1 MFQPRQCPAATVSS
15 RDSVQ
20 RDNAATM
27 FKAPQGEAEMEQP
40 VTAAEVAAS
49 PSLLVR
55 QAAQL
60 EEMNRRL
67 RSLLELGQRVTV
79 ATSTEDCISQ
89 FCAAMRAELVA
100 AAPQV
105 WRGEL
110 TDAHGG
116 DVARA
121 CAREARRTGQLG
133 SYEEPASA
141 GLDRFGL
148 IAPIP
153 VPRAEPDLIC
163 FSRSAPFTE
172 QDQAI
177 LGLALSFL
185 DAALRA
191 QAARQELRES
201 QAQLHQSERMKSI
214 GQLAGGVAHDFN
226 NMLMVMSAAAE
237 VMADALPAEHPCTG
251 HLNLIINTTH
261 RAAELT
267 QKLLVFSRKG
277 RLAVKVVD
285 VHDVLGAVREFLVHA
300 LDRRI
305 TLQLSLAAGP
315 CMVEADSTQ
324 LQNALLNICLNAR
337 DAMPNGGLLRITT
350 RRVELDSETCKSQFP
365 EAKPGSYVRLEVRDT
380 GTGMDDQTLKHAFDP
395 FFTTK
400 EPGRGTGLGLS
411 VVFGAIRE
419 HGGALLLESQP
430 GRGTCCV
437 ILLPLIDQGRSEP
450 QSIIPHGRENPS
462 LRVLL
467 LDDEPTVCRTAA
479 QLLRQLGHNVQA
491 LQSGEKALN
500 HLRTHSS
507 GYDLLVLDLM
517 MPHPTGVEVHRA
529 LCDEG
534 IVLPT
539 IFVSGYTEQHL
550 LDNIV
555 DADGVVFLQKPF
567 RQTELARAI
576 ARCMQIARA
585 HPGEQPIQ

>member
-1 MFQPRQCPAATVSS
+1 VSTRQPPTP
-15 RDSVQ
+15 
-20 RDNAATM
+20 T
-27 FKAPQGEAEMEQP
+27 
-40 VTAAEVAAS
+40 
-49 PSLLVR
+49 LLAR

-67 RSLLELGQRVTV
+67 RSLLELGQRITL
-79 ATSTEDCISQ
+79 ATSSEECMAQ
-89 FCAAMRAELVA
+89 FSDAMRADLGSDP
-100 AAPQV
+100 PQI

-110 TDAHGG
+110 GQNHGCDA
-116 DVARA
+116 ARK
-121 CAREARRTGQLG
+121 CASEARSTGK
-133 SYEEPASA
+133 SCCYEDSTEP
-141 GLDRFGL
+141 GLEHFGL
-148 IAPIP
+148 VAPIP
-153 VPRAEPDLIC
+153 IQKPLPDVIW
-163 FSRSAPFTE
+163 FGRSCPFTE
-172 QDQAI
+172 QDQTI
-177 LGLALSFL
+177 LGLAVSFL
-185 DAALRA
+185 EAALRS

-237 VMADALPAEHPCTG
+237 VMSDTLPPEHPCTN

-267 QKLLVFSRKG
+267 QKLLAFSRKR
-277 RLAVKVVD
+277 RLAVKAMD

-315 CMVEADSTQ
+315 CMVAGDSTQ

-350 RRVELDSETCKSQFP
+350 QRVELDREAVASQFP
-365 EAKPGSYVRLEVRDT
+365 EVTPGSYVRLEVRDT

-430 GRGTCCV
+430 GRGTCCI
-437 ILLPLIDQGRSEP
+437 ILLPLIDQVRSEP
-450 QSIIPHGRENPS
+450 LALAPHARQNPS

-467 LDDEPTVCRTAA
+467 LDDEPDVCRTAA
-479 QLLRQLGHNVQA
+479 QLMRQLGHNVQA
-491 LQSGEKALN
+491 LQSGEKALS
-500 HLRTHSS
+500 HLRTHAS

-529 LCDEG
+529 LAAEG
-534 IVLPT
+534 INLPT

-550 LDNIV
+550 LDSII
-555 DADGVVFLQKPF
+555 DGAGIVFLQKPF
-567 RQTELARAI
+567 RQAELSRAI
-576 ARCMQIARA
+576 TRCMEASRA
-585 HPGEQPIQ
+585 GAAHAFAEREPR